1 MIWTDTIK
9 NINSTYHL
17 KSQDIFLD
25 QFIKFVIVS
34 IICHFFAYVLLIKY
48 DDTS

>member
-17 KSQDIFLD
+17 KSQEIFLD
-25 QFIKFVIVS
+25 QFKFVIVS

-48 DDTS
+48 DDTP

>member
-25 QFIKFVIVS
+25 QFKFVIVS
-34 IICHFFAYVLLIKY
+34 IICNFFAYVLLIKY